1 MMGPP
6 SKASKLWMIPQGN
19 DLFDVCLEALWLIRL
34 ETPMPSSVSAGAV
47 DRKVL
52 SVLLFCA
59 AGLALS
65 CGKVPGNHVEGSAS
79 NAVASVTNSV
89 SAADKAQIV
98 SSTNV
103 GQAEFD
109 IDKSTEHLTRG
120 NALLAAGNDREAV
133 EHFALAVKFNP
144 EDEDLYYNLALA
156 QARTGDAAAAKKNY
170 EKALEIYPDYIEA
183 HINLGNLLVNEGKF
197 EEAIEHFSKA
207 IEQSP
212 GNASAH
218 NNLGN
223 AYARQKKFAQSLAQF
238 QTALRLNADYPEAQF
253 NLGNAY
259 LLLGR
264 FDEAIEEF
272 NRLLQ
277 LHPDFSRARAQLA
290 KAQAAKQK
298 QGSNNKPTP

>member
-1 MMGPP
+1 
-6 SKASKLWMIPQGN
+6 
-19 DLFDVCLEALWLIRL
+19 
-34 ETPMPSSVSAGAV
+34 MPSRAYPGAV
-47 DRKVL
+47 NPKAISAV
-52 SVLLFCA
+52 LFCA
-59 AGLALS
+59 VLAALS
-65 CGKVPGNHVEGSAS
+65 CGKEPGTVANSSSNTVPSITNAPVSTGAGNAQSA
-79 NAVASVTNSV
+79 
-89 SAADKAQIV
+89 

-103 GQAEFD
+103 DEVEFD

-120 NALLAAGNDREAV
+120 NALLAAGKDREAV
-133 EHFALAVKFNP
+133 EQFTLAVKFNP

-156 QARTGDAAAAKKNY
+156 QAKTGDIEGAKRNY
-170 EKALEIYPDYIEA
+170 EKALGIYPDYVEA

-197 EEAIEHFSKA
+197 EEAVSHFSKA
-207 IEQSP
+207 IEQNP

-223 AYARQKKFAQSLAQF
+223 AYARQKKFAQSLVHF
-238 QTALRLNADYPEAQF
+238 QTAVHLQADYPEAQF

-264 FDEAIEEF
+264 IDEAIEEF

-277 LHPDFSRARAQLA
+277 LHPDFTRARAQLT

-298 QGSNNKPTP
+298 QGPNNQPTP